1 MSRMGST
8 DARSNERRAVGRRP
22 VLSPGSSKEPVEL
35 LISSKESVELSISSK
50 EPVTSATACTATSA
64 SPSKEPVV
72 SAADCATKTASSVS
86 KESIVP
92 AAACGAT
99 SAACSAL
106 PSVTRGNRSAGAS
119 VVGEQ
124 TGLSGQCK
132 GEGEGR
138 ATSAAC

>member
-1 MSRMGST
+1 M
-8 DARSNERRAVGRRP
+8 
-22 VLSPGSSKEPVEL
+22 LSPGSSKEP
-35 LISSKESVELSISSK
+35 VELSISSK

-64 SPSKEPVV
+64 SRPQETVV
-72 SAADCATKTASSVS
+72 SAADCVTKTASRPQEASATS
-86 KESIVP
+86 ASRPQESIVP

-106 PSVTRGNRSAGAS
+106 SAEPSVTRENRSAGAS

-124 TGLSGQCK
+124 TGLIGQCK